1 MIEAKKITAAATS
14 NPAAIFFLRATKRRV
29 AGLRG

>member
-1 MIEAKKITAAATS
+1 MTEAKKITAAPTS
-14 NPAAIFFLRATKRRV
+14 NPATIFFLKATTRRV